1 MAKGS
6 RRGGRVRDKWRD
18 KQWIIVNAPPAF
30 EQVPLNYIPISD
42 INNAKG
48 RIIENTLFD
57 VLKQDPTQHQTKIFV
72 QIDKINAGIAS
83 TIFKGHEYAK
93 EFLRS
98 LIRRGSSMINYVHD
112 YTTSDGYVFRVS
124 ATAFSQRRIN
134 SSKQHEIRL
143 TMNRI
148 LSERI
153 PQLSLNDFVKDAT
166 MGKLGSDLMETTKK
180 IAVIRHVGIRKTK
193 LISSPLQKETNDLV
207 SDTQKISDDDDL
219 DNTLTDEHDNKLG
232 ASETEEDKIEG
243 TYEEDT
249 TTATAEITDPSDR
262 S

>member
-42 INNAKG
+42 MNNAKG

-72 QIDKINAGIAS
+72 QIDKINSGIAS

-98 LIRRGSSMINYVHD
+98 LIRRGSSMINYVDD
-112 YTTSDGYVFRVS
+112 YTTSDGYVFRVA

-143 TMNRI
+143 TMNKI

-153 PQLSLNDFVKDAT
+153 PQLSLNDFVKDVT

-180 IAVIRHVGIRKTK
+180 IALIRHVGIRKTK
-193 LISSPLQKETNDLV
+193 LISSPLQNESDLLV
-207 SDTQKISDDDDL
+207 SSDQNPSNADDL
-219 DNTLTDEHDNKLG
+219 DDTLEVKSNTNEN
-232 ASETEEDKIEG
+232 EDKIESMD
-243 TYEEDT
+243 EENTGKIIEETSD
-249 TTATAEITDPSDR
+249 DR

>member
-42 INNAKG
+42 LNTAKG
-48 RIIENTLFD
+48 RVIENTLYD
-57 VLKQDPTQHQTKIFV
+57 VLKQDPSQHQTKIFV
-72 QIDKINAGIAS
+72 QIDKINSGIAS
-83 TIFKGHEYAK
+83 TVFKGHEYAK

-98 LIRRGSSMINYVHD
+98 LIRRGSSMINYVND
-112 YTTSDGYVFRVS
+112 YTTADGYVFRVS

-143 TMNRI
+143 TMNNV
-148 LSERI
+148 LAERI
-153 PQLSLNDFVKDAT
+153 PQLSLNEFVKEVT
-166 MGKLGSDLMETTKK
+166 MGKMGSDLMEISKK

-193 LISSPLQKETNDLV
+193 LISSPVQKDGDIPITENQDLTEADKELIDNGEAEGPFIENAGIVEEAPEKEQTVETSNH
-207 SDTQKISDDDDL
+207 
-219 DNTLTDEHDNKLG
+219 TLEKKQE
-232 ASETEEDKIEG
+232 ET
-243 TYEEDT
+243 
-249 TTATAEITDPSDR
+249 A
-262 S
+262 